1 MNLAH
6 LLPDRGTLELLK
18 VKKYVV
24 KEEVVLHLFR
34 NCNICNSSLQYAFGQ
49 SQIVMFMYTVSAV
62 VRRHRQSP

>member
-34 NCNICNSSLQYAFGQ
+34 NCNSSLQYAFGQ

-62 VRRHRQSP
+62 VRRRRQSP